1 MKQRGTKLSRSI
13 ASKDQGSGMA
23 ELIADNLATNLR
35 SLREARGWS
44 QQQLADNSGVP
55 RPTIAHLESGEGNP
69 TLSVLVRVATALGV
83 SLEHLVRSV
92 AVGLEVYEGESLVTR
107 ARGQALSRRLYSEVS
122 GTEVER
128 VEIPGRSQCQLGPCS
143 PIFQQIVSCESGRID
158 VRSKIDV
165 RKLRSGDVL
174 RIRGEQAIIAEN
186 PSARR
191 AVLVVV
197 TLPLVPGA

>member
-1 MKQRGTKLSRSI
+1 
-13 ASKDQGSGMA
+13 MA

-107 ARGQALSRRLYSEVS
+107 ACGQALSRRLYSEVS
-122 GTEVER
+122 GTEVVR
-128 VEIPGRSQCQLGPCS
+128 IEIPGRGQCQLGPSS

-158 VRSKIDV
+158 VRSKNDV

-186 PSARR
+186 PSARL

>member
-1 MKQRGTKLSRSI
+1 
-13 ASKDQGSGMA
+13 MA

-55 RPTIAHLESGEGNP
+55 RPTVAHLESGEGNP

-92 AVGLEVYEGESLVTR
+92 SDALVVHVGESLTTR
-107 ARGQALSRRLYSEVS
+107 ACGQALSRRLYSEAS

-128 VEIPGRSQCQLGPCS
+128 IEIPGRSQCPLGPSS
-143 PIFQQIVSCESGRID
+143 PIHQQIVSCESGRID
-158 VRSKIDV
+158 VRSKDDL
-165 RKLRSGDVL
+165 RKLRTGDVL
-174 RIRGEQAIIAEN
+174 RIRGELAIIAEN
-186 PSARR
+186 PSVRL

-197 TLPLVPGA
+197 TLPLVPGF